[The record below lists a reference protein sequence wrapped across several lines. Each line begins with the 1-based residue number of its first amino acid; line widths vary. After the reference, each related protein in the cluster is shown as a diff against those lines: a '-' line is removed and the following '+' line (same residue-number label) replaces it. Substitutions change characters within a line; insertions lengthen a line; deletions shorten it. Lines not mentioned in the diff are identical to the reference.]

1 MKEDY
6 ALIIE
11 NVNKSFP
18 GVKAL
23 QDVSIKI
30 RKGSVHAICGENGAG
45 KSTLMKI
52 INGIY
57 QPDSGRIIVNGQET
71 TIKNPLEARQHG
83 IAMIAQETN
92 FAPDLS
98 IEENLFM
105 GRLFGSSYNIDWKK
119 LRVETQKLLDKE
131 KMSLSASQ
139 KMESLTISEIQQ
151 IEILKALSIGASI
164 IIMDEPTSS
173 LTAKETDS
181 LFKKIKS
188 LRDDGKSVIY
198 ISHRMEE
205 IFELADEVTIIRDG
219 QTVDFGRIEDMDE
232 ERIIRKMV
240 GRTITNIYPESNAK
254 IGDEKIIVK
263 NLTSDKFKDISFH
276 AKSGEIIGFSGL
288 VGAGRTE
295 LMQAIFCIDK
305 YTNGEI
311 YIDNK
316 LVNISSVKDA
326 MRNGIGMVTED
337 RKRTGILPKRN
348 VRENATISSLEK
360 FLNSPFWDRDKEI
373 SVTRNFFEKMDVKT
387 PSMDTLIENLSGGN
401 QQKVLLSKWLMIDPD
416 ILILDEPTKGID
428 VGNKF
433 EIYKL
438 MLDIVDSG
446 KTIIMVSSDL
456 PELMGMSDRIYIMSQ
471 GKITG
476 ELSKDEYDQEL
487 IMKYATI

>member
-1 MKEDY
+1 MKEEY

-57 QPDSGRIIVNGQET
+57 QPDSGGIIVNGQET
-71 TIKNPLEARQHG
+71 NIKNPLEARQHG

-119 LRVETQKLLDKE
+119 LRSETQKLLDKE
-131 KMSLSASQ
+131 KMLLTASQ

-173 LTAKETDS
+173 LTSKETDS

-188 LRDDGKSVIY
+188 LRDDGKSIIY

-263 NLTSDKFKDISFH
+263 NLTNDKFKDISFH

-295 LMQAIFCIDK
+295 LMQAIFGIDK
-305 YTNGEI
+305 YINGEI
-311 YIDNK
+311 YIDDE

-326 MRNGIGMVTED
+326 MSNGIGMVTED

-348 VRENATISSLEK
+348 VRENATISSVGK
-360 FLNSPFWDRDKEI
+360 FLNSIFWDRDKEI
-373 SVTRNFFEKMDVKT
+373 SVTRDFFEKMDVKT

-438 MLDIVDSG
+438 MLDIVNSG

-476 ELSKDEYDQEL
+476 ELSRDEYDQEL
-487 IMKYATI
+487 IMKYATK

>member
-1 MKEDY
+1 
-6 ALIIE
+6 
-11 NVNKSFP
+11 
-18 GVKAL
+18 
-23 QDVSIKI
+23 
-30 RKGSVHAICGENGAG
+30 
-45 KSTLMKI
+45 
-52 INGIY
+52 
-57 QPDSGRIIVNGQET
+57 
-71 TIKNPLEARQHG
+71 
-83 IAMIAQETN
+83 
-92 FAPDLS
+92 
-98 IEENLFM
+98 
-105 GRLFGSSYNIDWKK
+105 
-119 LRVETQKLLDKE
+119 
-131 KMSLSASQ
+131 
-139 KMESLTISEIQQ
+139 
-151 IEILKALSIGASI
+151 
-164 IIMDEPTSS
+164 MDEPTSS

-254 IGDEKIIVK
+254 IGDKKIIVK
-263 NLTSDKFKDISFH
+263 NLTSDKFKDISFN

-295 LMQAIFCIDK
+295 LMQAIFGIDK

>member
-23 QDVSIKI
+23 QDISIKI

-57 QPDSGRIIVNGQET
+57 QPDSGRIIVNGHET
-71 TIKNPLEARQHG
+71 TIKSPLEARQHG

-254 IGDEKIIVK
+254 IGDKKIIVK
-263 NLTSDKFKDISFH
+263 NLTSDKFKDISFN

-295 LMQAIFCIDK
+295 LMQAIFGIDK